1 MQFLLSSPL
10 SIFLFLSSD
19 ISLSGHSFLSTHCF
33 NRLSHIMFSRTPIL
47 SYPEQISM
55 EDNENCNC
63 STPCEEVHYLSSL
76 SSTVLASTF
85 VVKQLIN
92 SSIIKKKA
100 SIRYDRRDFSECPT
114 LSFMSVMLGLRQQN
128 WRGQSSR
135 KLDLLAFHV
144 SMSVSDIIAA
154 RRYLTDFSIV
164 SNRKVSFNPTR
175 PLTSLSLM
183 FCPATL
189 SIHSVSKWT

>member
-19 ISLSGHSFLSTHCF
+19 ISLSGHNFLSTHCF
-33 NRLSHIMFSRTPIL
+33 NRRSHIMFSRTPIL

-100 SIRYDRRDFSECPT
+100 SIRYDRRDFSVSDLVFHVCHVRSYTAELARAKFTEAGPARVSCFDECFRYHCRKT
-114 LSFMSVMLGLRQQN
+114 LSDR
-128 WRGQSSR
+128 
-135 KLDLLAFHV
+135 LLYC
-144 SMSVSDIIAA
+144 I
-154 RRYLTDFSIV
+154 
-164 SNRKVSFNPTR
+164 K
-175 PLTSLSLM
+175 
-183 FCPATL
+183 
-189 SIHSVSKWT
+189 